1 MMVSKEMANWYDKIR
16 LEARGRF
23 AAGRWPDA
31 AEEEWRRSDVSKLG
45 LDAYIGAA
53 RPSSVALTIELPAE
67 AVAAGVRLLPVAS
80 SLQVSTRAALN
91 LAREE
96 GDRFAAWNLAEG
108 EAWALE
114 LPPGLVLSSPISVE
128 GRLTGRAA
136 HPRLVVIAGEG
147 SSADVVY
154 RVVAEGETGLVNAA
168 LDLEL
173 DEAASLRL
181 FETHDSGDA
190 ALWFVDTRARLGR
203 DARLLHLAVETS
215 GSFVKS
221 RVDCSLAG
229 IGAEA
234 VLDGVFFAEKGRH
247 LDLRTV
253 QRHLAPRATSRS
265 LYKGALGEGGRSI
278 VQGLIEVAKEAAGT
292 DAFLANRNILLG
304 RGARADSIPTLRI
317 GNNDVRCSH
326 GSTTG
331 KLSESELFYLESRGF
346 DRASARA
353 LLVLG
358 FFNEIFDKSPESF
371 SRPLIERISSRL
383 DAASTTRDIAP
394 GAAAA

>member
-1 MMVSKEMANWYDKIR
+1 MTPKDMTNWYDKVR
-16 LEARGRF
+16 AEARNRF
-23 AAGRWPDA
+23 AEGRWPET

-53 RPSSVALTIELPAE
+53 RPSSVAFTIELPTE
-67 AVAAGVRLLPVAS
+67 AVAAGARLVPVAS
-80 SLQVSTRAALN
+80 SLQVASRAALN
-91 LAREE
+91 RLREE
-96 GDRFAAWNLAEG
+96 GDRFAAWNLSEG

-114 LPPGLVLSSPISVE
+114 LPPGLVLTSPISVE
-128 GRLTGRAA
+128 GRLSGRAA

-154 RVVAEGETGLVNAA
+154 RVVGGEETGLVNAA

-181 FETHDSGDA
+181 FESHASGDE
-190 ALWFVDTRARLGR
+190 ALWFVDTKARVGR
-203 DARLLHLAVETS
+203 DARLLHLVAETA
-215 GSFVKS
+215 GTFVKS

-234 VLDGVFFAEKGRH
+234 VLDGVFLAEEGRH
-247 LDLRTV
+247 IDLRTV
-253 QRHLAPRATSRS
+253 QRHLAPRASSRS
-265 LYKGALGEGGRSI
+265 LYKGVLGRGGRSI
-278 VQGLIEVAKEAAGT
+278 VQGLIEVAKDAAGT

-304 RGARADSIPTLRI
+304 GGARADSIPTLRI

-371 SRPLIERISSRL
+371 SAPIVERITSRL
-383 DAASTTRDIAP
+383 DADSLARDAAAH
-394 GAAAA
+394 AAAA